1 MVKPQTKR
9 KKNTNGIGLRAAVL
23 PLLENKNPKRL
34 PDQGKNLINK
44 SNISQKIPKHNF
56 FPFLPQKIE

>member
-9 KKNTNGIGLRAAVL
+9 KKNTNGIGLRGSGAVL
-23 PLLENKNPKRL
+23 PLLENRNPERL

-44 SNISQKIPKHNF
+44 S
-56 FPFLPQKIE
+56 